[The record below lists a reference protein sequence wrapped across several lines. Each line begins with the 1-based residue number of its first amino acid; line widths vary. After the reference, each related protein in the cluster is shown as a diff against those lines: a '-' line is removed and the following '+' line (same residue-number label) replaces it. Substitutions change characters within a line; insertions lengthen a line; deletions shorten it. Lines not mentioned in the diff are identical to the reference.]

1 VGADG
6 SARDRSSSSDE
17 LEDSDDEEEAKSQS
31 QKELALPEE
40 EDDDDDDEE
49 EEEAEEELEDVEGL
63 LLARFLDRLAGG
75 FAALTSLTPAAV
87 NRCLLPSRSS
97 KQSSETGGGS
107 ASTGVVRCW
116 RGLRR
121 ASFALRFPPRFLF
134 LGLDG
139 SGPCC
144 ERCCWRSLAWRSSFS
159 ARSLSRPWGS
169 SSPVTVSF
177 TRAPAKNSLRSPTNW
192 PTRDFPKSFFGWS
205 GATLQWME
213 RRMALSLS
221 C

>member
-1 VGADG
+1 VIEVMETKE
-6 SARDRSSSSDE
+6 ARETVDPDE
-17 LEDSDDEEEAKSQS
+17 ADEEEDYD
-31 QKELALPEE
+31 EEDEE

-49 EEEAEEELEDVEGL
+49 EEDEEEAEEELEDVEEL

-97 KQSSETGGGS
+97 KRSSETGGGS

-139 SGPCC
+139 PGPCC

-159 ARSLSRPWGS
+159 ARSLSRP
-169 SSPVTVSF
+169 
-177 TRAPAKNSLRSPTNW
+177 
-192 PTRDFPKSFFGWS
+192 
-205 GATLQWME
+205 
-213 RRMALSLS
+213 
-221 C
+221 